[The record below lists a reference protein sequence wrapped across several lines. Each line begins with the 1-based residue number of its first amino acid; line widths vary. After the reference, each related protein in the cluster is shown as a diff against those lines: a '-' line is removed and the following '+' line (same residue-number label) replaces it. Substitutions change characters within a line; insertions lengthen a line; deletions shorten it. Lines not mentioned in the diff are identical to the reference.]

1 MPSEP
6 HTTLPEQ
13 IQDLSLRSEQQE
25 TVTMPAGETREAPV
39 ILDAD
44 EASTDSIQHQ
54 AETLRRCNSTLTEVA
69 AASDRNETTVIDE
82 GDECGN
88 GEGQMEAET
97 TPRPRR
103 QRLRRR

>member
-39 ILDAD
+39 ILDVD
-44 EASTDSIQHQ
+44 EAVGSPWIIVSSRSYTI
-54 AETLRRCNSTLTEVA
+54 L
-69 AASDRNETTVIDE
+69 NE
-82 GDECGN
+82 
-88 GEGQMEAET
+88 
-97 TPRPRR
+97 
-103 QRLRRR
+103 L